1 MTTVREV
8 SAFAP
13 ATVSNVGP
21 GFDVLGFALDH
32 PGDIVAAARA
42 EAPGVVISKIEGDEN
57 RLPRDPDR
65 NTASLAVRALLR
77 ARAPDAGV
85 TLRVLKGMPLAS
97 GIGSSGASAAAAVV
111 ATNEL
116 LGLRLP
122 LEALLPFAME
132 GERAAAG
139 SAHPDNVAPALL
151 GGFVLVR
158 PSDPPDV
165 VRLPVPAGLAC
176 VVLHP
181 AIEVETRVARA
192 LLRPEVPL
200 RDAVRQWA
208 NVGGLI
214 AALYESDLGLLGR
227 SLEDVIV
234 EQQRAPL
241 VPGFN
246 EVKRAALESGA
257 LGCSFSGA
265 GPSIFALCAS
275 KHDAQSVGDAMRSAL
290 RRFGRLEGEV
300 FVSAVSPT
308 GAHLVRHEMV

>member
-1 MTTVREV
+1 MTALREV

-42 EAPGVVISKIEGDEN
+42 ETPGVVIGAIEGDEN
-57 RLPRDPDR
+57 RLPRGADR
-65 NTASLAVRALLR
+65 NTASLAVRALLG
-77 ARAPDAGV
+77 AHAPQAGV

-97 GIGSSGASAAAAVV
+97 GLGSSGASAAAAVV

-122 LEALLPFAME
+122 LESLLPFAME

-158 PSDPPDV
+158 PTTPPDV

-181 AIEVETRVARA
+181 AIEVETRAARA
-192 LLRPEVPL
+192 LLRPDVPL

-208 NVGGLI
+208 NVGALV
-214 AALYESDLGLLGR
+214 AALYEADFDLLR
-227 SLEDVIV
+227 RAIDDVIV

-246 EVKRAALESGA
+246 EVKRAAAESGA
-257 LGCSFSGA
+257 VGCSFSGA
-265 GPSIFALCAS
+265 GPSIFALCRS
-275 KHDAQSVGDAMRSAL
+275 KHDAQSVGDAMRTAL
-290 RRFGRLEGEV
+290 RRHGGLEGEV
-300 FVSAVSPT
+300 FVSAVASR
-308 GAHLVRHEMV
+308 GAHVVRS